1 MDKVKPKDTQI
12 VNGRVYGAGEPLP
25 PQVATSPK
33 PASEPNLEKEEVSNE
48 L

>member
-1 MDKVKPKDTQI
+1 MDKVEPKKTVI

-25 PQVATSPK
+25 PQTATSPK
-33 PASEPNLEKEEVSNE
+33 PAPEPNLTKEVTDE